1 MSNRLREK
9 YLLYLIQIK
18 RDQKAYAELYD
29 LCVASIYR
37 FIYFKVAS
45 KEEAEDLTSEV
56 FLKAWSYLADHR
68 DVLNFTALIYRIAR
82 NLVID
87 YYRTRKQHVSLDETR
102 EAGGDGGEV
111 NSMEQ
116 TDQGEQIVQ
125 TEIALDAAKVIE
137 SMKLLKD
144 EYREALMFRYID
156 ELSVSEI
163 AEILGKSSVGVRVL
177 LHRAT
182 KTLEQVIQK
191 QVVEKGVEKSSSKT

>member
-9 YLLYLIQIK
+9 YLLYLVQTK

-29 LCVASIYR
+29 LHVASIYR

-45 KEEAEDLTSEV
+45 KEETEDLTSEV
-56 FLKAWSYLADHR
+56 FLKAWSYLIDHR

-87 YYRTRKQHVSLDETR
+87 YYRTRKHNISLDETR
-102 EAGGDGGEV
+102 EADCEGSEK
-111 NSMEQ
+111 NFIEQ
-116 TDQGEQIVQ
+116 TDHGKQIVK
-125 TEIALDAAKVIE
+125 TGIALDASKVID
-137 SMKLLKD
+137 SMKLLKE
-144 EYREALMFRYID
+144 EYRDALMFRYVD

-163 AEILGKSSVGVRVL
+163 AEILGKSHVNVRVL

-191 QVVEKGVEKSSSKT
+191 QLVEK